1 MDNLQNTETELR
13 FLVKGNSWKK
23 SGKGIEITQRFISLL
38 PQHTVRI
45 RIYGHKAYLT
55 IKGEKMGDTNIE
67 FEWEIPKKDA
77 LEMFRTP
84 ALFEGHIIRKK
95 RYIIPDN
102 TIQWR
107 DKPLTWEVDE
117 FLEEN
122 EPLRIAEIEL
132 PGLKTHEETARL
144 TNQVLLNLPEWI
156 GDHLDYIADPSVSR
170 YFNVNLAQR
179 PFSRWEPNEKEQ
191 MLRHLR

>member
-77 LEMFRTP
+77 LEMFRIP

-95 RYIIPDN
+95 RYTIPDN
-102 TIQWR
+102 NIQWR

-122 EPLRIAEIEL
+122 EPLHIAEIEL

-179 PFSRWEPNEKEQ
+179 PFAHWKPNEKEQ
-191 MLRHLR
+191 MLRHI